1 MTTTG
6 EQVIQGQVS
15 TMDSDL
21 NIVNDRR
28 LAIMCTFYKGYD

>member
-15 TMDSDL
+15 TLMDSDL
-21 NIVNDRR
+21 NIVNVQETSYYVYI
-28 LAIMCTFYKGYD
+28 L

>member
-21 NIVNDRR
+21 NIVNVQETSYYVY
-28 LAIMCTFYKGYD
+28 IS

>member
-21 NIVNDRR
+21 NIVNVQETSYYVYI
-28 LAIMCTFYKGYD
+28 L

>member
-21 NIVNDRR
+21 NIVNVQETSYFVYS
-28 LAIMCTFYKGYD
+28 L